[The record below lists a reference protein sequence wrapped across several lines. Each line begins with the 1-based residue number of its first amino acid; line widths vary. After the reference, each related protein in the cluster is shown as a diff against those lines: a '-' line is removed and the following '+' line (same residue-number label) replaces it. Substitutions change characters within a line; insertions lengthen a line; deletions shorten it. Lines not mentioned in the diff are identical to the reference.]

1 MLSMEVDLQ
10 KEARRGREAQED
22 LSLLAEHIH
31 GRQQELFGRFVTTS
45 DEGEVYELREEAR
58 ALQRLVN
65 FLEELTMTGQ
75 LAERQLE
82 GERYE

>member
-1 MLSMEVDLQ
+1 MEVNLQ

-22 LSLLAEHIH
+22 LTLLEEHIRN
-31 GRQQELFGRFVTTS
+31 RQQELFSRFVSTV

-58 ALQRLVN
+58 ALQRLIN
-65 FLEELTMTGQ
+65 FYEELTETGQ
-75 LAERQLE
+75 LAETQLG